1 MRLGAGGGYRLVCT
15 AEVHP
20 IAAVEKAGVGVAGGQ
35 EREERALHE
44 WKSSGR
50 ADEVKVGGGVYAEEE
65 ARKSVG
71 RRAKGKP

>member
-1 MRLGAGGGYRLVCT
+1 LGLGVDIVSFAQQKS
-15 AEVHP
+15 